1 MLTLEIVRLDE
12 NLYKAYIFG
21 DAMGFLYVYDL
32 DSIEQLIVLLQE
44 FSKEMEKSPQVPEVF
59 QRAFEEDRSNE

>member
-1 MLTLEIVRLDE
+1 MLTLEIVKLDE
-12 NLYKAYIFG
+12 SLYKAYIFG

-32 DSIEQLIVLLQE
+32 ASIKQLIVLLQE
-44 FSKEMEKSPQVPEVF
+44 FSKEMEKAPQVPEVF